1 MQTALGRQ
9 MSSGGRFTWTGLA
22 VMIVSAPLVGLTFA
36 RVGEVIQSYLVPSAL
51 VSILMGAFIGLTI
64 VAITRFGRFGHR
76 PTIFS
81 ATVAAAIVAAVG
93 NEAMGGTGVSP
104 VFWSDTG
111 KMPVPPTAFF
121 ALLAAVTVT
130 IPAVRAPYCNRCGS
144 WFRTVRNGKI
154 DLPTSRRLA
163 ELLGVEQPG
172 RVALAS
178 RQCPAETPA
187 RRQCHPPVRSSRYRL
202 SACRGDCGPTRC
214 ELSWERSGGGVDLA
228 RVWLDGKQ
236 RSEVVSILDE
246 LSPNECEAASGKN
259 NAKPQAADPNP

>member
-22 VMIVSAPLVGLTFA
+22 AMIVSAPLVGLTFA
-36 RVGEVIQSYLVPSAL
+36 QVGEVIQSYLVPSAL
-51 VSILMGAFIGLTI
+51 VSILMGVSVGLTI

-76 PTIFS
+76 PTILL
-81 ATVAAAIVAAVG
+81 AAIASSVVACVVNGTA
-93 NEAMGGTGVSP
+93 GGTGVLP
-104 VFWSDTG
+104 VFWSGTG
-111 KMPVPPTAFF
+111 KMPVPPAATLQIDPVF
-121 ALLAAVTVT
+121 ALLAAAAAAAVT

-163 ELLGVEQPG
+163 ELLGVEQPD
-172 RVALAS
+172 RA
-178 RQCPAETPA
+178 
-187 RRQCHPPVRSSRYRL
+187 RSSRYRL
-202 SACRGDCGPTRC
+202 STCRGDCGPTRC

-259 NAKPQAADPNP
+259 NAKPQAADPNPRVGVAV

>member
-22 VMIVSAPLVGLTFA
+22 AMIVSAPLVGLTFA
-36 RVGEVIQSYLVPSAL
+36 RVGEVVQSYLAPSFLAP
-51 VSILMGAFIGLTI
+51 ILMGVFVGLTI

-81 ATVAAAIVAAVG
+81 ATVAAAVVAAVG
-93 NEAMGGTGVSP
+93 YETVGGTGAAGATGSASVCLDATRAKP
-104 VFWSDTG
+104 VAPNEPTYWFPLGRPLQID
-111 KMPVPPTAFF
+111 PVF
-121 ALLAAVTVT
+121 ALLVTVASVAVVV
-130 IPAVRAPYCNRCGS
+130 PAVRVPYCDRCGN
-144 WFRTVRNGKI
+144 WFRTIRNGKI

-163 ELLGVEQPG
+163 ELLGVERPD
-172 RVALAS
+172 R
-178 RQCPAETPA
+178 A
-187 RRQCHPPVRSSRYRL
+187 RSPRYRL

-246 LSPNECEAASGKN
+246 LSPNECEAASGR
-259 NAKPQAADPNP
+259 P